1 MRSDEAALS
10 PMTAVRGVAVAS
22 VATVLAIASMA
33 GGFAQTPSDD
43 GEIHGLELGL
53 RATAMTL
60 DGWGQLA
67 CGSDGGPPRQDLD
80 TWADF
85 KECPPEANG
94 LHEIAARFDDEAE
107 YVAKALGVPAYA
119 AGRIGTRVAGHP
131 VVLSALF
138 DDGGILRGIR
148 MVSDPRATPAERRM
162 AHLLGV
168 AVINRYGADGWTC
181 TDLPPA
187 QGESAVG
194 GVFIK
199 RRCEKTLPGRA
210 LTVETHFLRK
220 PGEHDIDPETGEYT
234 QGEFES
240 WTRFELFDPGY
251 RKS

>member
-1 MRSDEAALS
+1 
-10 PMTAVRGVAVAS
+10 MTVVRGAAIVS
-22 VATVLAIASMA
+22 VATVLAIAATA
-33 GGFAQTPSDD
+33 GSFAQTVSDE
-43 GEIHGLELGL
+43 GEVHGLKLGL
-53 RATAMTL
+53 RAAAMTL

-80 TWADF
+80 SWADF
-85 KECPPEANG
+85 KKCPPEANG
-94 LHEIAARFDDEAE
+94 LHEVAARFDDEAE
-107 YVAKALGVPAYA
+107 YVAKALGVPADA

-138 DDGGILRGIR
+138 DDGGTLRGVR
-148 MVSDPRATPAERRM
+148 MVSDPRATPMERRM

-187 QGESAVG
+187 EGESAVG

-199 RRCEKTLPGRA
+199 RHCEKALPGRA

-220 PGEHDIDPETGEYT
+220 PGQRDIDPETGDYT
-234 QGEFES
+234 HGQFES
-240 WTRFELFDPGY
+240 WTRFELFDPSY
-251 RKS
+251 HKR